1 MLISAKPFRNTS
13 LAWPIPF
20 ITMCEKCVAY
30 NFLFVCA
37 YIYRYLFMYAAYT
50 HDLRAHKFF
59 KYKIKYRN
67 KWIQQ
72 NGFTIYYLIWS

>member
-1 MLISAKPFRNTS
+1 MVVYPKLNVYI
-13 LAWPIPF
+13 
-20 ITMCEKCVAY
+20 CV
-30 NFLFVCA
+30 FVYVYFVYMYICV
-37 YIYRYLFMYAAYT
+37 YTYCLCVHIYRYLFMYAAYT

-72 NGFTIYYLIWS
+72 NGFTIYYLI